1 MRRCFFVIFGRFGSI
16 YCVYV
21 CVCMC
26 YLECVDDLTGATV
39 VPNRGKMGPFGA
51 FGGKFSHYLHI
62 LCQVLIFVFCN
73 IIYKETY
80 TFVVLRC
87 LSDRGRYKMRRLGLG
102 GESLH

>member
-1 MRRCFFVIFGRFGSI
+1 MYHCAALFFVIFGRFGSI

-51 FGGKFSHYLHI
+51 FGGKFSHYLRR
-62 LCQVLIFVFCN
+62 
-73 IIYKETY
+73 IYRKE
-80 TFVVLRC
+80 
-87 LSDRGRYKMRRLGLG
+87 M
-102 GESLH
+102 